1 MLNAHIIK
9 LRENSIPAW
18 EDWSGDESKL
28 SDSQPKMHKYGYGTT
43 GRYKIRWYDNFLK
56 NRIRCSGN
64 VYINYLLN
72 MFY

>member
-28 SDSQPKMHKYGYGTT
+28 SDSQPKMHNYGYGTT
-43 GRYKIRWYDNFLK
+43 GRYKIRWYDNFWK
-56 NRIRCSGN
+56 KIEYD
-64 VYINYLLN
+64 VVEMYILITY
-72 MFY
+72 